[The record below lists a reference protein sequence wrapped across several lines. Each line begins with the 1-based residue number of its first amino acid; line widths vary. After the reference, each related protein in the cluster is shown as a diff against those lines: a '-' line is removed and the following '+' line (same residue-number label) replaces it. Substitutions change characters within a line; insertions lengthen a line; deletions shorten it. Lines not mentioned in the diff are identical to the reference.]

1 MSLNFEEVKAA
12 AEGGN
17 ARAMGILAANYVE
30 QDEWGEA
37 VHWFIA
43 AADNGDEI
51 SYSPAARSCFMDAHA
66 LRNIAG
72 GDRAFQCI
80 DVLNKGLRY
89 AGAAGI
95 PKEDGL
101 YGRLHQEL
109 GICWYLASLG
119 DDQSKSV
126 PKERCLEQSKLHLF
140 ACLSDLSTEGK
151 VFLASALFD
160 SLDSGL
166 SLPQDEFEI
175 MVRLF
180 EECSSSDNEDARP
193 GLCCARLGMISLGP
207 ALWRDWHY
215 SPRDDERAYCYFVKA
230 NQSGFNCS
238 EMLSAFK
245 KKMFGRH
252 VFTG

>member
-1 MSLNFEEVKAA
+1 MNLSLEEIKAA
-12 AEGGN
+12 AENGN

-30 QDEWGEA
+30 QDKWGEA

-43 AADNGDEI
+43 AADNGDET
-51 SYSPAARSCFMDAHA
+51 SFSPAARSCLMDAHA

-72 GDRAFQCI
+72 GDRAFQCV
-80 DVLNKGLRY
+80 DTLTKGLRY
-89 AGAAGI
+89 AEAAGI

-119 DDQSKSV
+119 DDQSKTI
-126 PKERCLEQSKLHLF
+126 PKERCLEQSRLHLF
-140 ACLSDLSTEGK
+140 ANLSDLAMEGK
-151 VFLASALFD
+151 VYLASALFD
-160 SLDSGL
+160 SLDTGSSL
-166 SLPQDEFEI
+166 SQDEFEI

-180 EECSSSDNEDARP
+180 EECSSSDNEDAHP

-207 ALWRDWHY
+207 AMWGGWHY
-215 SPRDDERAYCYFVKA
+215 SPRDDEKAYSCFVKA
-230 NQSGFNCS
+230 SQSGFDCS
-238 EMLSAFK
+238 EMLAAFK
-245 KKMFGRH
+245 KKMFGGH

>member
-51 SYSPAARSCFMDAHA
+51 SYSPGSTLVLHGCHA

-180 EECSSSDNEDARP
+180 EECSSSDN
-193 GLCCARLGMISLGP
+193 
-207 ALWRDWHY
+207 
-215 SPRDDERAYCYFVKA
+215 
-230 NQSGFNCS
+230 
-238 EMLSAFK
+238 
-245 KKMFGRH
+245 
-252 VFTG
+252 